1 LANVIVLTK
10 RYKQCPSKINALIDA
25 FEQNNSTYGMFD
37 GRITIM
43 GSGGSH
49 KLMGNFAPTTLSTK
63 HDPHVEIENGQNRS
77 SALNKRLEQLATD
90 QSVQAVFLNENHFSF
105 HPVSKKNDPEIPK
118 LLFLGYFSFFESRY
132 TCGELY
138 SDVSNEFGKPSASD
152 FDNLTYRLHP
162 HLRIEGKPF
171 VPSVEELEKLTSDED
186 IVYQKIV
193 INHDD
198 HSDIYLKI
206 PDTVD

>member
-90 QSVQAVFLNENHFSF
+90 QSVQAVFLNENHFSS
-105 HPVSKKNDPEIPK
+105 HPVSKKMIQKSLNCFFWGIS
-118 LLFLGYFSFFESRY
+118 LFLRVGIHVANCTVMFRM
-132 TCGELY
+132 
-138 SDVSNEFGKPSASD
+138 NSA
-152 FDNLTYRLHP
+152 N
-162 HLRIEGKPF
+162 HLPATLI
-171 VPSVEELEKLTSDED
+171 
-186 IVYQKIV
+186 I
-193 INHDD
+193 
-198 HSDIYLKI
+198 
-206 PDTVD
+206 